1 LTSQYLIEAG
11 VDGYLLED
19 GSGVLLIDEIVI
31 NKNETVGITESVQPH
46 WTKVISNIVELAE
59 SSNIAKGFVK
69 VLSDTIGLV
78 FSSNKKTRN
87 QNYLLEDNSND
98 AIMLED
104 GSGLYLVDTLLANI
118 SDTVGVT
125 ETSNKVLGLLK
136 NIADTIQFTDA
147 TNKVTGFVKVAT
159 QFIVSLE
166 SAINKIST
174 EVNLYLLEDGSGR
187 YQTEEDTDLYLLDQL
202 LIVKNT
208 TPFTI
213 GITEASEKY
222 LGPIKQVLDTVRLDE
237 LSNRLGSLVRNATT
251 FTVGLV
257 EANNR
262 ARVMV
267 RNAATFTVG
276 ITEASN
282 RLGGLIRNLSST
294 VGLTETV
301 NKLRGRLQ
309 NISDT
314 VGLTEVLNIITGIVK
329 VIDDTIGFTE
339 AINRIRV
346 VFISNNLGDF
356 IVVDATDLD
365 TFTALDSMDFSDMI
379 VIDSYNFDSFIITDD
394 N

>member
-1 LTSQYLIEAG
+1 MTSQYLIEAG

-19 GSGVLLIDEIVI
+19 GSGVLLIDEIVQV
-31 NKNETVGITESVQPH
+31 NNETVGITESVQPH
-46 WTKVISNIVELAE
+46 WTKVITNIVELAE

-78 FSSNKKTRN
+78 FSNNRKTRN

-98 AIMLED
+98 ALMLED

-118 SDTVGVT
+118 ADTVGVT

-147 TNKVTGFVKVAT
+147 TNKITGFVKVAT
-159 QFIVSLE
+159 QFIVSVE
-166 SAINKIST
+166 STINKLLT

-202 LIVKNT
+202 LIVRVKDE
-208 TPFTI
+208 I
-213 GITEASEKY
+213 VDLTEAIEKY
-222 LGPIKQVLDTVRLDE
+222 LGPIKQVLDTVQLNE
-237 LSNRLGSLVRNATT
+237 SSNRLGNLVRNATT
-251 FTVGLV
+251 FTVGLT
-257 EANNR
+257 EASNR

-294 VGLTETV
+294 VGLTEAS

-314 VGLTEVLNIITGIVK
+314 VGLTEVLNTITGIVK
-329 VIDDTIGFTE
+329 VIDETVGFTE

-356 IVVDATDLD
+356 IAVDATDLD

-379 VIDSYNFDSFIITDD
+379 VIDSYNFDSFIIIDD